1 MISVSPVGVN
11 DVEVVTLELEEEVGE
26 ANNKEEERDAP
37 VKMTALEK
45 EEDDDDDEI
54 VEVGRVRKRRTVR
67 RSTGVGGKAPHLAIN
82 FRQVRKSL
90 PVASSKQVKVKEV
103 PEYFDVEGEEEEEDE
118 EGVDDVQV
126 EKKTD
131 SFLIRLYFI
140 SSSFPT
146 FHTSWFSGERGP
158 FCKC

>member
-1 MISVSPVGVN
+1 MISVSPVGVD
-11 DVEVVTLELEEEVGE
+11 DVEVVTLELEEQVGE
-26 ANNKEEERDAP
+26 ANNREEERDAL
-37 VKMTALEK
+37 VKVTAEAREMK
-45 EEDDDDDEI
+45 EEDDDDEI

-103 PEYFDVEGEEEEEDE
+103 PEYFDVEDEEEEDDE

-126 EKKTD
+126 
-131 SFLIRLYFI
+131 
-140 SSSFPT
+140 
-146 FHTSWFSGERGP
+146 G
-158 FCKC
+158 

>member
-37 VKMTALEK
+37 VKMTALEKK

-103 PEYFDVEGEEEEEDE
+103 PEYFDVEDEEEEDDD

-126 EKKTD
+126 
-131 SFLIRLYFI
+131 
-140 SSSFPT
+140 
-146 FHTSWFSGERGP
+146 G
-158 FCKC
+158 

>member
-103 PEYFDVEGEEEEEDE
+103 PEYFDVEDEEEEEDDE

-126 EKKTD
+126 
-131 SFLIRLYFI
+131 
-140 SSSFPT
+140 
-146 FHTSWFSGERGP
+146 G
-158 FCKC
+158 